1 MSSSFLQYSIMIDYK
16 DTAIIIPA
24 RLGSTRLKNKALELI
39 GSRTMIEHTYLR
51 ALELGL
57 EHLYIATDALEIASV
72 VTKAGGKAIMTDKKL
87 ESGTDRIF
95 QALQTLHNKN
105 EIKYV
110 INLQGDLPF
119 VDSAII
125 LDIISRLKNSEADIV
140 TAASNIDYDTAMDP
154 SNVKVVI
161 SNKGHALYFSRHMI
175 PYNAT
180 NYWYHIGIYGYR
192 SDALEKFVSLEP
204 SYLEKTEKLEQL
216 RALENNMK
224 IDICYAKSIP
234 ISVDTQKDLEKARKL
249 YNSFLS

>member
-1 MSSSFLQYSIMIDYK
+1 MSSDFLQYNIMIDYK
-16 DTAIIIPA
+16 DTVIIIPA

-39 GSRTMIEHTYLR
+39 GDKTMIEHTYLR

-57 EHLYIATDALEIASV
+57 EHLYIATDALEIVDV
-72 VTKAGGKAIMTDKKL
+72 VTKAGGKAIMTDTNL
-87 ESGTDRIF
+87 ESGTDRVF
-95 QALQTLHNKN
+95 QALQTVHNKN

-119 VDSAII
+119 VDSSII
-125 LDIISRLKNSEADIV
+125 ADIISKLKNSEADIV
-140 TAASNIDYDTAMDP
+140 TAVSKIDYDTAIDE

-161 SNKGHALYFSRHMI
+161 SDKDHALYFSRQMI
-175 PYNAT
+175 PYNAKD
-180 NYWYHIGIYGYR
+180 YWYHIGIYGYR
-192 SDALEKFVSLEP
+192 AEALEKFVSLAP

-234 ISVDTQKDLEKARKL
+234 ISVDTEKDLEKARKF
-249 YNSFLS
+249 YN